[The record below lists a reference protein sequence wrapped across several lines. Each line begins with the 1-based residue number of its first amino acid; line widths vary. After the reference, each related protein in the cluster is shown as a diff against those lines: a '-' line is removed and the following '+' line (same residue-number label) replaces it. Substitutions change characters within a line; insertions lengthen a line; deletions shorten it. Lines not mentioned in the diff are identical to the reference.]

1 MRRNDLG
8 DLNVFLAV
16 AEERSFTRA
25 AARLGQSQSS
35 LSQTV
40 RRLEERLGM
49 RLLTRTTR
57 SVAPTQAGAQL
68 IETLKPAL
76 ADVEARLAT
85 LSELRD
91 TPSGLVRV
99 TAELHAA
106 QTVLWP
112 AVSRLMY
119 AYPDVQVEISV
130 DASFTDI
137 VADQFDAGIRMGEQV
152 AKDMIAVR
160 IGPDLRMVVVGSP
173 SYLAKHGTPHTP
185 HDLIQHRC
193 MNLRLPTAGGLYAWE
208 FQKDGRELHV
218 RVEGPL
224 ILNDE
229 RLAVTA
235 ALAGHG
241 LAMVTED
248 STAQAVADGAL
259 IRVLDDWCRTFQGYH
274 LYYPDR
280 RHPSPAFAAL
290 LKELRHQLAS
300 GGRATAAR
308 RSRR

>member
-229 RLAVTA
+229 RLAITA

-300 GGRATAAR
+300 GGRAMAAR

>member
-1 MRRNDLG
+1 MRRSDLG

-16 AEERSFTRA
+16 AEDRSFTRA

-57 SVAPTQAGAQL
+57 SVAPTLAGTAL

-76 ADVEARLAT
+76 SDIEARLAI

-91 TPSGLVRV
+91 EPSGLVRI

-106 QTVLWP
+106 ETVLWP
-112 AVSRLMY
+112 AVSRLSRT
-119 AYPDVQVEISV
+119 YPDVQVEISV
-130 DASFTDI
+130 DASFVDI
-137 VADQFDAGIRMGEQV
+137 VAAQFDAGVRMGEQI

-160 IGPDLRMVVVGSP
+160 IGSDLRAVVVGAP
-173 SYLAKHGTPHTP
+173 SYLAERGVPETPHG
-185 HDLIQHRC
+185 LMQHRC
-193 MNLRLPTAGGLYAWE
+193 INLRLPTSGGLYAWE
-208 FQKDGRELHV
+208 FRKDGHELNV

-224 ILNDE
+224 ILNNE
-229 RLAVTA
+229 HLAISA
-235 ALAGHG
+235 AIEGHG
-241 LAMVTED
+241 LAMVME
-248 STAQAVADGAL
+248 SGIERAVSEGTL
-259 IRVLDDWCRTFQGYH
+259 VRVLDDWCPVFRGYH

-280 RHPSPAFAAL
+280 RHPSPAFSAL
-290 LKELRHQLAS
+290 LTELRRQFAS
-300 GGRATAAR
+300 AA
-308 RSRR
+308 

>member
-8 DLNVFLAV
+8 DLNVFLAI

-229 RLAVTA
+229 RLAITA

>member
-1 MRRNDLG
+1 MRRSDLG

-16 AEERSFTRA
+16 AEDRSFTRA

-57 SVAPTQAGAQL
+57 SVAPTQAGTAL

-76 ADVEARLAT
+76 SDIEARLAI

-91 TPSGLVRV
+91 EPSGLVRI

-106 QTVLWP
+106 ETVLWP
-112 AVSRLMY
+112 AVSRLSRT
-119 AYPDVQVEISV
+119 YPDVQVEISV
-130 DASFTDI
+130 DASFVDI
-137 VADQFDAGIRMGEQV
+137 VAAQFDAGVRMGEQI

-160 IGPDLRMVVVGSP
+160 IGPDLRAVVVGAP
-173 SYLAKHGTPHTP
+173 SYLAEHGVPETPHG
-185 HDLIQHRC
+185 LMVHRC
-193 MNLRLPTAGGLYAWE
+193 INLRLPTSGGLYAWE
-208 FQKDGRELHV
+208 FRKDGRELNV

-224 ILNDE
+224 ILNNE
-229 RLAVTA
+229 HLAISA
-235 ALAGHG
+235 AIEGHG
-241 LAMVTED
+241 LAMVME
-248 STAQAVADGAL
+248 SGIERAVSEGAL
-259 IRVLDDWCRTFQGYH
+259 VSVLDDWSPVFRGYH

-280 RHPSPAFAAL
+280 RHPSPAFTAL
-290 LKELRHQLAS
+290 LTELRRQFAS
-300 GGRATAAR
+300 AA
-308 RSRR
+308 

>member
-1 MRRNDLG
+1 
-8 DLNVFLAV
+8 
-16 AEERSFTRA
+16 
-25 AARLGQSQSS
+25 
-35 LSQTV
+35 
-40 RRLEERLGM
+40 
-49 RLLTRTTR
+49 
-57 SVAPTQAGAQL
+57 
-68 IETLKPAL
+68 

-229 RLAVTA
+229 RLAITA

-300 GGRATAAR
+300 GGRAMAAR

>member
-1 MRRNDLG
+1 VRRSDLG

-16 AEERSFTRA
+16 AEDRSFTRA

-57 SVAPTQAGAQL
+57 SVAPTQAGTAL

-76 ADVEARLAT
+76 SDIEARLAI

-91 TPSGLVRV
+91 EPSGLVRI

-106 QTVLWP
+106 ETVLWP
-112 AVSRLMY
+112 AVSRLSRT
-119 AYPDVQVEISV
+119 YPDVQVEISV
-130 DASFTDI
+130 DASFVDI
-137 VADQFDAGIRMGEQV
+137 VAAQFDAGVRMGEQI

-160 IGPDLRMVVVGSP
+160 IGPDLRAVVVGAP
-173 SYLAKHGTPHTP
+173 SYLAEHGVPETPHG
-185 HDLIQHRC
+185 LMVHRC
-193 MNLRLPTAGGLYAWE
+193 INLRLPTSGGLYAWE
-208 FQKDGRELHV
+208 FRKDGRELNV

-224 ILNDE
+224 ILNNE
-229 RLAVTA
+229 HLAISA
-235 ALAGHG
+235 AIEGHG
-241 LAMVTED
+241 LAMVME
-248 STAQAVADGAL
+248 SGIERAVSEGAL
-259 IRVLDDWCRTFQGYH
+259 VSVLDDWSPVFRGYH

-280 RHPSPAFAAL
+280 RHPSPAFTAL
-290 LKELRHQLAS
+290 LTELRRQFAS
-300 GGRATAAR
+300 AA
-308 RSRR
+308 

>member
-112 AVSRLMY
+112 AVSRMMY

-229 RLAVTA
+229 RLAITA

-300 GGRATAAR
+300 GGRTTAAR
-308 RSRR
+308 SSRR

>member
-229 RLAVTA
+229 RLAITA

>member
-173 SYLAKHGTPHTP
+173 SYLAKHGTP
-185 HDLIQHRC
+185 
-193 MNLRLPTAGGLYAWE
+193 
-208 FQKDGRELHV
+208 
-218 RVEGPL
+218 
-224 ILNDE
+224 
-229 RLAVTA
+229 
-235 ALAGHG
+235 
-241 LAMVTED
+241 
-248 STAQAVADGAL
+248 
-259 IRVLDDWCRTFQGYH
+259 
-274 LYYPDR
+274 
-280 RHPSPAFAAL
+280 
-290 LKELRHQLAS
+290 
-300 GGRATAAR
+300 
-308 RSRR
+308 

>member
-1 MRRNDLG
+1 MRRSDLG

-16 AEERSFTRA
+16 AEDRSFTRA

-57 SVAPTQAGAQL
+57 SVAPTLAGTAL

-76 ADVEARLAT
+76 SDIETRLAI

-91 TPSGLVRV
+91 KPSGLVRI

-106 QTVLWP
+106 ETVLWP
-112 AVSRLMY
+112 AVSRLSRT
-119 AYPDVQVEISV
+119 YPDVQVEISV
-130 DASFTDI
+130 DASFVDI
-137 VADQFDAGIRMGEQV
+137 VAAQFDAGVRMGEQI

-160 IGPDLRMVVVGSP
+160 IGPDLRTVVVGSP
-173 SYLAKHGTPHTP
+173 TYLAQRGVPKTP
-185 HDLIQHRC
+185 HDLMQHRC
-193 MNLRLPTAGGLYAWE
+193 INLRLPTSGGLYAWE
-208 FQKDGRELHV
+208 FRKDGHELNV

-224 ILNDE
+224 VLNNE
-229 RLAVTA
+229 HLAISA
-235 ALAGHG
+235 AIEGHG
-241 LAMVTED
+241 LAMVME
-248 STAQAVADGAL
+248 SGIERAVSEGTL
-259 IRVLDDWCRTFQGYH
+259 GRVLDDWCPVFRGYH

-280 RHPSPAFAAL
+280 RHPSPAFSAL
-290 LKELRHQLAS
+290 LTELRRQFAS
-300 GGRATAAR
+300 AA
-308 RSRR
+308 